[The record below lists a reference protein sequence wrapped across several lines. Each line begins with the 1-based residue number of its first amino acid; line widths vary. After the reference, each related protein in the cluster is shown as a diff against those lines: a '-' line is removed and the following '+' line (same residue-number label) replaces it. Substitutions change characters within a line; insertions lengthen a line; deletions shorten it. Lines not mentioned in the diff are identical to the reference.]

1 MEYVVRHVTRFR
13 YSVAITESTM
23 EVRMQPRSDGGQRC
37 LSFDLLTNPA
47 ARILSRYDYLGNI
60 VHHFDIPGRHTELTI
75 IARSCIEMRTPPLAP
90 ALDRDA
96 WDELDALVADSDAA
110 EMLVPSTFARPTE
123 LLRALGR
130 KLGVQRRDD
139 PLSLLREIN
148 SSVHQALIYTPQ
160 STKVDSPID
169 DALRMGRGVCQDYAH
184 IMLALVRELGIPGRY
199 VSGYLYRPLAGPDR
213 AMYDATHAWVEAL
226 LPRLG
231 WIGFDPTNNTV
242 AGDRHIR
249 VAVGRDYA
257 DVPPTRGVF
266 KGEARTELGV
276 AVQVARGDEQ
286 LTGDEFVLV
295 PQPPLPAHEGEQ
307 PQQQQQARLSRQ
319 PIREAA

>member
-37 LSFDLLTNPA
+37 LAFELLTNPA

-75 IARSCIEMRTPPLAP
+75 IARSYIEMRTAPLVP
-90 ALDRDA
+90 ALDRSA

-110 EMLVPSTFARPTE
+110 EMLVPSTFARPTD
-123 LLRALGR
+123 LLRGLGR

-139 PLSLLREIN
+139 PLGLLREIT
-148 SSVHQALIYTPQ
+148 SSVHHALIYTPQ

-169 DALRMGRGVCQDYAH
+169 DALRLGRGVCQDYAH
-184 IMLALVRELGIPGRY
+184 IMLALVRELGIPCRY
-199 VSGYLYRPLAGPDR
+199 VSGYLYRPGVGSNR
-213 AMYDATHAWVEAL
+213 AMDDATHAWVEAL

-231 WIGFDPTNNTV
+231 WIGFDPTNNIL
-242 AGDRHIR
+242 AGERHIR
-249 VAVGRDYA
+249 VAIGRDYA
-257 DVPPTRGVF
+257 DVPPTRGTY
-266 KGEARTELGV
+266 KGNSRTELAV

-286 LTGDEFVLV
+286 LTDDEFVLV

-307 PQQQQQARLSRQ
+307 PQQQQQACLNRK
-319 PIREAA
+319 PILDAA